1 MSKVNEK
8 KSHVRLVNHLTVS
21 DLAVTYS
28 SCIPPYLEK
37 KCCNVNGSVNYLCLM
52 QVIGNGQDEKSVLA
66 GMISRK
72 NSKGIEMRNLCLKFK
87 FPSLNSHCSL
97 A

>member
-1 MSKVNEK
+1 MK

-21 DLAVTYS
+21 DLTLTYG
-28 SCIPPYLEK
+28 SCTPLYLKK

-52 QVIGNGQDEKSVLA
+52 QVIGNGQDEERILA

-72 NSKGIEMRNLCLKFK
+72 NRKGIERRNLCL
-87 FPSLNSHCSL
+87 
-97 A
+97 